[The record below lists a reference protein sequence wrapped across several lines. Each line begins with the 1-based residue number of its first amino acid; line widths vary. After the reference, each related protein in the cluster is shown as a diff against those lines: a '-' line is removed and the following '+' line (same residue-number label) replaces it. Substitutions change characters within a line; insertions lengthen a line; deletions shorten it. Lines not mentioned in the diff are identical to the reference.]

1 MSINSYMAIAG
12 IDYSLCGPCICIFDG
27 TVRETFGIHRC
38 SFYFL
43 TNVKKHA
50 KVYEDIIYGEMFDD
64 YNHECE
70 RYQTIADWAVDK
82 VIGCNQ
88 VGLEG
93 YAYGASGRSIFQIAE
108 NCGLLKYKLYQAG
121 KPFSVL
127 TPTTVKKHGTGKGN
141 ASKELMVKYFDKD
154 TGMNLKHT
162 ITPDRQKVGNPV
174 SDIADS
180 YYICS
185 LLHKNLR
192 SISDELA

>member
-1 MSINSYMAIAG
+1 
-12 IDYSLCGPCICIFDG
+12 
-27 TVRETFGIHRC
+27 
-38 SFYFL
+38 
-43 TNVKKHA
+43 
-50 KVYEDIIYGEMFDD
+50 MFDD

-82 VIGCNQ
+82 IAGCDH

-127 TPTTVKKHGTGKGN
+127 TPTAVKKHGTGKGN
-141 ASKELMVKYFDKD
+141 ASKELVVKSFDKD
-154 TGMNLKHT
+154 TGMKLKHT
-162 ITPDRQKVGNPV
+162 ITPDRQKIGNPV

-192 SISDELA
+192 KISDELA